1 MRGGRFPSANANV
14 VSIDRV
20 TLNPGHRSP
29 PGAHPHNMVIINL
42 VVIYMG
48 IAAQAVPDPDA
59 VIID

>member
-29 PGAHPHNMVIINL
+29 PGAHPHHMVIINL